1 MWVEYKSERP
11 ALKYDEFVR
20 CIEWMKTES
29 QNKCMKEEWV
39 NWEEEKTESWDWMKV
54 IRTSEKS
61 VKYKKWWNSECIA
74 MTECY
79 GGRVNGICI
88 I

>member
-1 MWVEYKSERP
+1 MWVEYKSEWL
-11 ALKYDEFVR
+11 ALKCGEFVR

-39 NWEEEKTESWDWMKV
+39 NWEEEKSESWDWMKV

-61 VKYKKWWNSECIA
+61 VNTKS
-74 MTECY
+74 
-79 GGRVNGICI
+79 GGTQNALQWQNVMKVE
-88 I
+88 